1 MSQKFNFQEYISQI
15 PQLNSE
21 KDIDTFFNVMNVVA
35 NLPLPIDQ
43 KTALLQQMESKLKD
57 NPKFQEIADSHK
69 PQMEKIQQ
77 VMANFVQN
85 VAEKKEQVNKQQQ
98 EIKNGQQF
106 NLQQLN
112 MLKGYELV
120 KYITEHITDASQWAK
135 IGTENQNK
143 AINYI
148 VNHTD
153 LNDPEQLK
161 DTAKIAG
168 YAATNEENL
177 NTLLEEFRQ
186 AKPERRETLL
196 NNFRN
201 NPEFQTI
208 FKRCAHWED
217 NPEMF
222 RLFVDT
228 LSTINSLAYKNS
240 HIQVVTVGNMIRTIP
255 DNEETRLKFRHL
267 MAEQIAKETD
277 PAKKRSLESI
287 SNEIIFTELKSK
299 DLFNNK
305 DLLNKPADE
314 IWGLLKNQ
322 LNKSLDICKKFD
334 SNSKWDIISL
344 FKSDHNTNVGQLLHS
359 QLTLY
364 LAGDNKDI
372 LNNVFFREL
381 YEKSKAQGND
391 HFLFKN
397 ALTGMWFGGELADKI
412 IELLDKDLKDNPE
425 LKPDHTMIDQQYVEN
440 YKQDKDKYYPITM
453 AVTSINKNIKDT
465 EVYDVFRK
473 INNGETLTDK
483 ELSIVKEI
491 KRLEKDPDFKH
502 DLLISGREETTTNR
516 EILNDFYQATHFTPD
531 QILEKHNKNENTMTH
546 MSEDEKKILAVA
558 DIDKSKQVA
567 NELQKQANIVYS
579 QSNIKN
585 AKDED
590 DKLEDILAHKENINN
605 GDLNI

>member
-1 MSQKFNFQEYISQI
+1 
-15 PQLNSE
+15 
-21 KDIDTFFNVMNVVA
+21 
-35 NLPLPIDQ
+35 
-43 KTALLQQMESKLKD
+43 
-57 NPKFQEIADSHK
+57 
-69 PQMEKIQQ
+69 
-77 VMANFVQN
+77 
-85 VAEKKEQVNKQQQ
+85 
-98 EIKNGQQF
+98 
-106 NLQQLN
+106 

-120 KYITEHITDASQWAK
+120 KYITEHITDTSQWAK
-135 IGTENQNK
+135 IGKENQNK

-177 NTLLEEFRQ
+177 NKLLEEFRQ

-314 IWGLLKNQ
+314 IWGLLKSQ

-334 SNSKWDIISL
+334 SHSKWDIISL

-372 LNNVFFREL
+372 LNNAFFREL

-391 HFLFKN
+391 HSLFKN
-397 ALTGMWFGGELADKI
+397 ALAGMWFDSESADNI
-412 IELLDKDLKDNPE
+412 IELLDKDLKDNPK

-440 YKQDKDKYYPITM
+440 YKQDRDKYYHVTM
-453 AVTSINKNIKDT
+453 AVTSINKDIKST
-465 EVYDVFRK
+465 EVYDMFRK

-483 ELSIVKEI
+483 ELAIVRKIKE
-491 KRLEKDPDFKH
+491 LEKTPDFKY
-502 DLLISGREETTTNR
+502 DPLIPGREETATNR

-531 QILEKHNKNENTMTH
+531 QILEKYNKNENAITH
-546 MSEDEKKILAVA
+546 ISEDTNKILSVA
-558 DIDKSKQVA
+558 DIEQSKQVV
-567 NELQKQANIVYS
+567 NEMQKQANIVY
-579 QSNIKN
+579 QKSNIKSEKYN
-585 AKDED
+585 KDEEEQND
-590 DKLEDILAHKENINN
+590 LSYASNVN
-605 GDLNI
+605 GGTFNS